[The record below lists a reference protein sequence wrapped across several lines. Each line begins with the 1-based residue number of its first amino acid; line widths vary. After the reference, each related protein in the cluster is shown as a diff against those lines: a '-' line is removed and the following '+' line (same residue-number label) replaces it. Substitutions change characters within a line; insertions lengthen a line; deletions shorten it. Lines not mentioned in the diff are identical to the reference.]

1 LDNLKEIR
9 LSKASLGNE
18 ELVGVQ
24 RVFDNE
30 YLGMGKEVSLFE
42 QELRQSFDREVRCVS
57 SGTAALHLALQAIG
71 VSDGDEVLVQSLTY
85 LSSFQAITA
94 TGGIAIPCDVC
105 NETLTINPVDLEAK
119 ITGKTKA
126 IMPVHYGGGVGEL
139 DTVYEIANKYGLR
152 VIEDAAHAFG
162 STYKNRLVGSFGD
175 IACFSFDGIKNI
187 TSGEGGCIVTSD
199 RAVIDAV
206 SDSRLLGVKNDSQ
219 NRLLNKRTWR
229 PKVDSQG
236 WRYHMSDIMAAIGRA
251 QFSKIG
257 EFAKKRKSHLK
268 RYQRNLFNNLIGAR
282 MVNLSDEV
290 VPHIMPLILAEHV
303 DRVAFIECMEKLGV
317 QCGIHYYP
325 NHYLN
330 YFDNNSVLTVTDML
344 SDKIFSLPM
353 HVDLTES
360 DIDYVCDALICNLK
374 KFDL

>member
-1 LDNLKEIR
+1 
-9 LSKASLGNE
+9 
-18 ELVGVQ
+18 
-24 RVFDNE
+24 
-30 YLGMGKEVSLFE
+30 MGKEVSLFE
-42 QELRQSFDREVRCVS
+42 HELAQSFDREVRCVS

-71 VSDGDEVLVQSLTY
+71 VSEGDEVLVQSLTY

-94 TGGIAIPCDVC
+94 TGGTAIPCDVC
-105 NETLTINPVDLEAK
+105 SKTLTINPVDLEAK
-119 ITGKTKA
+119 ITAKTKA

-139 DTVYEIANKYGLR
+139 DTVYEIANRYGLR

-162 STYKNRLVGSFGD
+162 STHKNQLVGSFGD
-175 IACFSFDGIKNI
+175 VACFSFDGIKNI
-187 TSGEGGCIVTSD
+187 TSGEGGCIVTAD

-219 NRLLNKRTWR
+219 NRAVNKRTWR

-257 EFAKKRKSHLK
+257 EFVKKRKSHLR
-268 RYQRNLFNNLIGAR
+268 RYQSNLINNLDGAR
-282 MVNLSDEV
+282 MVHLNDEV
-290 VPHIMPLILAEHV
+290 VPHIMPFILAKHV
-303 DRVAFIECMEKLGV
+303 DRASFIECMEKSGV

-325 NHYLN
+325 NHYLD
-330 YFDNNSVLTVTDML
+330 YFDNNSVLTVTDAL

-374 KFDL
+374 KFDI